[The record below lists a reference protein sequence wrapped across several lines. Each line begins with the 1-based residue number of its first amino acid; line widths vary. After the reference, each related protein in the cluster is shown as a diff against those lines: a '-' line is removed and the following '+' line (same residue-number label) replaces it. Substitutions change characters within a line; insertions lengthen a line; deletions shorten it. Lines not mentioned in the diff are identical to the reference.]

1 MNIISVT
8 FDEII
13 EEFEIV
19 KDWTDSICKDILN
32 KDLSESKINSFYHY
46 GYFLPKVENKE
57 EFYSEQYD
65 RYSKMLFDDRLKE
78 ELSKVRTNVTIKIG
92 NFMMTN
98 RLPKGTIPKVIKE
111 IVTEVTKYKMIFE
124 CEIHNNEEVR
134 KSIPDFDDSIVS
146 FELIKNQVSS
156 EPEQFDMDEIL
167 DKISE
172 SGMDSLTESEKN
184 FLKNQSKNI

>member
-8 FDEII
+8 FDEVI
-13 EEFEIV
+13 EEFQIV
-19 KDWTDSICKDILN
+19 KDWTDSICKDILK
-32 KDLSESKINSFYHY
+32 KDLSESKISSFYHY

-65 RYSKMLFDDRLKE
+65 RYSKMLFEDRLEE

-111 IVTEVTKYKMIFE
+111 IVTEVTKYKMMFE
-124 CEIHNNEEVR
+124 CEIHSNEEVR
-134 KSIPDFDDSIVS
+134 KSIPEFDESIVS

-156 EPEQFDMDEIL
+156 EPEQFDIDEIL

-172 SGMDSLTESEKN
+172 SGLESLTDAEKD
-184 FLKNQSKNI
+184 FLKKQSKNI